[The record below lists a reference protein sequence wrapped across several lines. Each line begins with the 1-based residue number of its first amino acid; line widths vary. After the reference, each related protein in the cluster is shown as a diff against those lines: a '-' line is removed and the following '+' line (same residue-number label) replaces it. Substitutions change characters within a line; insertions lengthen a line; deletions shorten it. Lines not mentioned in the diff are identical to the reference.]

1 MSRPASVPASAP
13 AVSVPARPIPS
24 VPQFFPE
31 QNYYSLEQ
39 AAINDDLDVLAS
51 HMSSLLVHLN
61 SVATINGSNS
71 IRSFL
76 TALQPTLQDL
86 AIRMGAVAQQQQ
98 YGSFPTREYKE
109 IKDGASVPASY
120 YPSGPAASIPYYPSG
135 PTVSIAPIPSM
146 MAPPSWRAPY
156 TVPASV
162 MHSYAISRA
171 AEYKGSVP
179 YYSSGPAASVP
190 YYPASIPYYPSGPA
204 YYSVHPASVPY
215 TVPASVP
222 YTVPASVPY
231 TVPASVPYTVPASV
245 MHSYAISRAAE
256 YKGSVP

>member
-190 YYPASIPYYPSGPA
+190 Y
-204 YYSVHPASVPY
+204 
-215 TVPASVP
+215 
-222 YTVPASVPY
+222 
-231 TVPASVPYTVPASV
+231 TVPASV

-256 YKGSVP
+256 YKGSVPYYPSGPVPSGAAPGNSPGGAHLGSFGPKHEHEL